1 MNRLLLAI
9 GLTSLLIPSNATA
22 QEVCGN
28 SYMILPDGSCMN
40 MSYLTVLGQ
49 ARQTRAAAN
58 EAYQQEFDVNVLIE
72 LDPYYIETE
81 EERDARYRSLAESS
95 IIRDDVNATA
105 DYIENALF
113 PLHTEAMSVIGE
125 VYR

>member
-1 MNRLLLAI
+1 MKRLLLAI
-9 GLTSLLIPSNATA
+9 GLTSLMIPSNAIA

-28 SYMILPDGSCMN
+28 SYVILPDGSCMN

-49 ARQTRAAAN
+49 ARQTRAAVN
-58 EAYQQEFDVNVLIE
+58 EAYQQQFNANVLIE

-81 EERDARYRSLAESS
+81 QERDNRYQSLAESS

-105 DYIENALF
+105 DDIESTLF
-113 PLHTEAMSVIGE
+113 PIHTEAMSVIGE
-125 VYR
+125 AYR